1 MKCNRMS
8 LKKSNTISS
17 AWKSAASNQF
27 IVFGF
32 YDTLEKVMSEKQFLS
47 LQIWNLDESGFP
59 TDPGRCKVI
68 APKGKVANKITS
80 GAGHEN
86 ITVLAACNALVK
98 AIDPLVIFTGK
109 NFQSSWKRKSPLPN
123 TMYGV
128 SDNGWMN
135 TQLFHQWFEKFCSQV
150 TERSLLII
158 HDGYLSHMLIL
169 LIEKARE
176 EDTTILKL
184 PPHVTDKIQPLDVLC
199 FGPLRRAWTELLN

>member
-17 AWKSAASNQF
+17 AWKSAASNPF

-86 ITVLAACNALVK
+86 ITVLAACNASGRLLTQK
-98 AIDPLVIFTGK
+98 KKFPVIME
-109 NFQSSWKRKSPLPN
+109 RKITPTKYNVWS
-123 TMYGV
+123 
-128 SDNGWMN
+128 
-135 TQLFHQWFEKFCSQV
+135 
-150 TERSLLII
+150 I
-158 HDGYLSHMLIL
+158 
-169 LIEKARE
+169 
-176 EDTTILKL
+176 
-184 PPHVTDKIQPLDVLC
+184 
-199 FGPLRRAWTELLN
+199 